1 MKTFLFSSRNP
12 YNLLM
17 TQNLR
22 KLKSFWWILIGI
34 TALRLIYL
42 IINYRPLNIE
52 EAQYWLWSQHLSL
65 GYHSKP
71 PLIAY
76 IISIT
81 THLFGN
87 GYFGIRFVTPICY
100 FLIAYFLYLSADRLF
115 SNQEAK
121 WSALS
126 FIFLPSVAFS
136 STIIST
142 DPLMLLFWSSAL
154 YFLICALK
162 ENKMAYWILV
172 GISVGLSALSKYTGL
187 VFLLSLLLYLLF
199 CREARLW
206 LKSYKLYMMLAVVIL
221 ILFPNIIWNIQ
232 HGFSTV
238 KHVIYHNAAIH
249 GLQFHPMHLLNF
261 IVSQLGVFSIIFMPI
276 YCYCVFQRRYWKD
289 ERLRLLWWF
298 SLPMLLMIILE
309 SLVSRAYANWATA
322 AYISGIILVVAILI
336 QNRAI
341 IWLKANLGYSLA
353 MMLVLYSFDFGVM
366 HQLIKFK
373 EYPKFYRELLGWE
386 HAGKQID
393 LLHHRYSKTNFI
405 MSNREIWSKGVY
417 FGHLPLSKVYI
428 WDPNNSLKLDTST
441 SIIKAKHQDFI
452 WLTFQNTVPYD
463 IKHAFRDVNKLHFIP
478 LKQFN
483 INFGKLHVF
492 YLNDFKGY

>member
-1 MKTFLFSSRNP
+1 MA
-12 YNLLM
+12 
-17 TQNLR
+17 QNLR

-100 FLIAYFLYLSADRLF
+100 FLIAYFLYLSANKLF
-115 SNQEAK
+115 SNEEAK

-154 YFLICALK
+154 YFLIRALK
-162 ENKMAYWILV
+162 DNKTAYWILV

-199 CREARLW
+199 SPEARYW
-206 LKSYKLYMMLAVVIL
+206 LKSSKLYLMLAITTLVL
-221 ILFPNIIWNIQ
+221 LPNIIWNIQ

-249 GLQFHPMHLLNF
+249 GLQLHPMHLLNF
-261 IVSQLGVFSIIFMPI
+261 IVSQLGVFSIIFLPI

-309 SLVSRAYANWATA
+309 SFVSRAYANWATA
-322 AYISGIILVVAILI
+322 AYISGTILVVAILI
-336 QNRAI
+336 QRRAI
-341 IWLKANLGYSLA
+341 VWLKANLGYGLA
-353 MMLVLYSFDFGVM
+353 AMLILYSFDFGVM

-393 LLHHRYSKTNFI
+393 LLHHRYSKANFI
-405 MSNREIWSKGVY
+405 MSNREIWSKGTY

-441 SIIKAKHQDFI
+441 SINKAKSQDFI

-463 IKHAFRDVNKLHFIP
+463 IKHGFRDVNELHFIP
-478 LKQFN
+478 LKQFGAD
-483 INFGKLHVF
+483 FGKIHVF
-492 YLNDFKGY
+492 YLNNFKGYR